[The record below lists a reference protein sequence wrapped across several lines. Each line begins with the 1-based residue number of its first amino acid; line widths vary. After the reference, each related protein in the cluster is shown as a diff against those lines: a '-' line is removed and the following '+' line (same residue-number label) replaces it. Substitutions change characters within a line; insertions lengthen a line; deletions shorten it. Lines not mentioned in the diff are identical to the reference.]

1 MPSIAPPGGPAAD
14 PCAAAPAA
22 ADHAPTPPPTD
33 DLLVVEALWHE
44 PVHLSRVTALAL
56 SSDGATL
63 FSGCAAAAPKA
74 APAAEA
80 PLAARGAADGAPAPA
95 FAPPAAAATARRLV
109 PLPGGAAL
117 LCLAADGALRCHAAA
132 DGTVLWA
139 AALPG
144 TPAARALAGGKAA
157 ANPPGAKAGAAST
170 AAAAAS
176 AAAAAAAGPE
186 FLPSAG
192 YRGARAGYL
201 FRAGARGAGY
211 YRADVVAALAPA
223 TPAVGAA
230 GNGESVEAAAAR
242 RAAARAHLLATAA
255 ADPGLRCAAFAHDLS
270 AVYAP
275 APEAPA
281 DVALWRLEGADSTGA
296 PARATRAGAL
306 RGHARPVLSLAPSHD
321 GALLYSG
328 SYDATARVWSLAAR
342 TCLAVLSGH
351 GGGVRALAPSADGRA
366 LFTAGADNTLRA
378 WRAGAWVCARALA
391 GRHEDASWPCVAA
404 LHEPRA
410 GRGGGGTD
418 GDGAEPDAPAVLVS
432 GSTGLFGGATLKAFR
447 PRDGACAATFAH
459 LAFDARGDVS
469 ALAVSPD
476 GRAVFSGASDGSVAA
491 WALRWGAAPP
501 PAGLR
506 RGFL

>member
-1 MPSIAPPGGPAAD
+1 MTSIAPPGGPAAG
-14 PCAAAPAA
+14 PRAASHAAAAG
-22 ADHAPTPPPTD
+22 HASPPPPPPD

-56 SSDGATL
+56 SPDGATL
-63 FSGCAAAAPKA
+63 FSGCDAAAPQA

-80 PLAARGAADGAPAPA
+80 PLAARGAADGAPAPS

-117 LCLAADGALRCHAAA
+117 LCLAADGALRCHAAG
-132 DGTVLWA
+132 DGAVLWA

-144 TPAARALAGGKAA
+144 TPAARARAGGATGTVA
-157 ANPPGAKAGAAST
+157 MAHAGAEAGAAST
-170 AAAAAS
+170 AAAAS
-176 AAAAAAAGPE
+176 AAAAGPE

-223 TPAVGAA
+223 TPAVGGAEDA
-230 GNGESVEAAAAR
+230 EAAAAR
-242 RAAARAHLLATAA
+242 RAAARAHLLAAAA
-255 ADPGLRCAAFAHDLS
+255 ADPGLRCAAFAPDLS

-281 DVALWRLEGADSTGA
+281 DVALWRLEGADSASA
-296 PARATRAGAL
+296 PARAARAGAL

-328 SYDATARVWSLAAR
+328 SHDATARVWSLAAR

-378 WRAGAWVCARALA
+378 WRAGAWVCARTLA

-410 GRGGGGTD
+410 GRASGAGAGAG
-418 GDGAEPDAPAVLVS
+418 GAEPDAPAVLLS
-432 GSTGLFGGATLKAFR
+432 GSTGFFGGATLKAFR

-469 ALAVSPD
+469 ALAVAPD

-491 WALRWGAAPP
+491 WALRWVAAPP
-501 PAGLR
+501 AAGLR